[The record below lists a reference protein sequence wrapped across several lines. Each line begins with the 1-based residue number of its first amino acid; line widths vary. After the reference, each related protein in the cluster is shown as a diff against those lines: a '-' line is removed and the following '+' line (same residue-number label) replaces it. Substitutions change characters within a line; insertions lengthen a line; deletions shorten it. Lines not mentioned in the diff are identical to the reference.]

1 MSNREVVKV
10 LARLPLSRYYEMNSG
25 QILALLSPS
34 EARRYLS
41 ILTILNDKEKSNLSE
56 VDELSLSQELS
67 ALMDS
72 VEAKEMSLPS
82 FSSIMNLRKLA

>member
-1 MSNREVVKV
+1 MKV
-10 LARLPLSRYYEMNSG
+10 LSKLPLSRYYEMTQH
-25 QILALLSPS
+25 QILALISPS

-82 FSSIMNLRKLA
+82 FSSIMNLR

>member
-1 MSNREVVKV
+1 MD
-10 LARLPLSRYYEMNSG
+10 AA
-25 QILALLSPS
+25 QILALITPS

-41 ILTILNDKEKSNLSE
+41 ILIILNDKEKSNLSE

-67 ALMDS
+67 LLMDS

-82 FSSIMNLRKLA
+82 FSSIMNLRKLAYSESYYVKTDNQPLSKQK